1 VEKIEIANI
10 NVPGR
15 TAKVDAEKYQAMKS
29 AILKVTPKKAP
40 GITASEMVEE

>member
-1 VEKIEIANI
+1 MEKIEIANI

-15 TAKVDAEKYQAMKS
+15 TAKVDTEKYQAMKS

-40 GITASEMVEE
+40 GITA